1 MLECVQLR
9 KQVTTNFFK
18 IKLMIGQ
25 HYITIKAFWDKNNIY
40 KLSKKKEAKPNPFRQ
55 KNQLN

>member
-9 KQVTTNFFK
+9 KQVTTNSFK

-40 KLSKKKEAKPNPFRQ
+40 KLS
-55 KNQLN
+55 

>member
-40 KLSKKKEAKPNPFRQ
+40 KLSKRKQ
-55 KNQLN
+55 NQIHSGRKTN